1 MTRGAMSC
9 TNFLFVSGSM
19 TLTAAVILVGISFFS
34 PYWLSN
40 IPAAVDEPRYTDPAR
55 QSYLTGNVSMYPDRG
70 LWAQCGAECQW
81 FWQDDFMLQKRLLT
95 PLSQL
100 SVSRTCPLSLSLR

>member
-1 MTRGAMSC
+1 VSYVQVKVVIKRKNMSC

-19 TLTAAVILVGISFFS
+19 MLTAAVILVGISFFS

-40 IPAAVDEPRYTDPAR
+40 VAAVAGDELQYTDPKR
-55 QSYLTGNVSMYPDRG
+55 SSYMPRNVTLYPDRG

-81 FWQDDFMLQKRLLT
+81 FWEDDFMLQKRLLT
-95 PLSQL
+95 PLS
-100 SVSRTCPLSLSLR
+100 